1 MVLKE
6 IKTESGTNIGK
17 LYILGTVAS
26 ILTLIIN
33 IIYSVKCLTDKTI
46 DVHIETILINYL
58 FVLSLLFKLPYLY
71 SRVLSR
77 LITIIMIIGFTI
89 AGTIYLIAYTKGHKK
104 KI

>member
-6 IKTESGTNIGK
+6 IQTESKTNLGK

-33 IIYSVKCLTDKTI
+33 IIYSIKCLNNKTI

-71 SRVLSR
+71 SMVLSR
-77 LITIIMIIGFTI
+77 LVTIIMIIGFTI
-89 AGTIYLIAYTKGHKK
+89 SGTIYLVAYTKSH
-104 KI
+104 

>member
-6 IKTESGTNIGK
+6 IQTESKTNLGK

-33 IIYSVKCLTDKTI
+33 IIYSIKCLNDKTI

-71 SRVLSR
+71 INWILSS
-77 LITIIMIIGFTI
+77 
-89 AGTIYLIAYTKGHKK
+89 
-104 KI
+104 